1 MAKNLG
7 AGKGRVKS
15 HPFDAWVRIHVIALD
30 VVVAIER
37 RFFANVFRQA
47 FRGRP
52 QTGNFNLNLCLSDRL
67 RFALVVGIK
76 VVIVRRDVRALQ
88 RGTHMGQNVEFF
100 AVADR
105 RDNRRQL
112 FELLDNHIDKLSE
125 FGALGRLADVPR
137 LVVIH

>member
-1 MAKNLG
+1 M
-7 AGKGRVKS
+7 
-15 HPFDAWVRIHVIALD
+15 IALD

-67 RFALVVGIK
+67 RFALVVGMK